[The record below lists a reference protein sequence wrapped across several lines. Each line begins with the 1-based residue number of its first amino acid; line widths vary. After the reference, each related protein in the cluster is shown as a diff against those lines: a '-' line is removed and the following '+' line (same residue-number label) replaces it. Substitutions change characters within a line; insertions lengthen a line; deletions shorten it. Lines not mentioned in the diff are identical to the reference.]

1 MTLSTELP
9 RGQRTPPA
17 PPRRGRFTLADPLG
31 ALAILSVVAVVALWV
46 MNQGGPLSLTAS
58 DRATG
63 SLGLLAGLLASDLM
77 ILQVV
82 LLARI
87 PWVERSWGHDLLTRR
102 HRLIGFASFWL
113 MASHVV
119 LFAVE
124 RSTREPTAIPN
135 ALLRLFITDSW
146 MLFATVGTALLI
158 MVVVTS
164 VRAARRRLRYES
176 WHLLHLYSYA
186 GIAATFPHTFTDGA
200 DFHETWT
207 RVYWWCLYGFAFAAT
222 LLYRA
227 ALPAWRSLYHR
238 LRVESV
244 VTEAPGTVSVTFKG
258 HRLDR
263 MRTVSGQFFVWRFL
277 DGPGWSRGN
286 PYTLSAAP
294 TPDRLRITIKSAGDG
309 SERAARLTPG
319 TRALIEGPYGTLT
332 ARRRTQ
338 PGMLFMAAGIGI
350 TPMRALLEDAPYAPG
365 EATLI
370 YRYGEDE
377 HAVFADELRT
387 IATHR
392 GVALILLPGPRRAD
406 TSWQAAGSA
415 HLDGTSRQTG
425 GPVQFEGASWQAEG
439 PVHLADAARQA
450 VRPARL
456 DGPSRLT
463 AGPAHLADAARQ
475 TGNPA
480 RLDGTSWH
488 NAGSA
493 HFAGTPGQAT
503 AAAHLDDDIQVLKK
517 LVPDIAHRDVYVCG
531 PPTWITAVR
540 KAARGAGAHRD
551 SVHTEEFAW

>member
-1 MTLSTELP
+1 MTLSTELT

-46 MNQGGPLSLTAS
+46 MNQGGPLSLTS

-113 MASHVV
+113 MTAHVT

-124 RSTREPTAIPN
+124 RSTREPMAIPD
-135 ALLRLFITDSW
+135 ALLRLFVTDSW

-222 LLYRA
+222 LLYRV

-244 VTEAPGTVSVTFKG
+244 VTEAPGTVSVTLKG

-263 MRTVSGQFFVWRFL
+263 MRTASGQFFVWRFL

-332 ARRRTQ
+332 ARHRTR

-392 GVALILLPGPRRAD
+392 GVELILLPGPRRAD

-415 HLDGTSRQTG
+415 HRD
-425 GPVQFEGASWQAEG
+425 
-439 PVHLADAARQA
+439 
-450 VRPARL
+450 
-456 DGPSRLT
+456 
-463 AGPAHLADAARQ
+463 
-475 TGNPA
+475 
-480 RLDGTSWH
+480 
-488 NAGSA
+488 
-493 HFAGTPGQAT
+493 GTPGQAT
-503 AAAHLDDDIQVLKK
+503 GPARPDDDVQVLKD

>member
-1 MTLSTELP
+1 MTLSTEPL
-9 RGQRTPPA
+9 RGHRRPPPA
-17 PPRRGRFTLADPLG
+17 RPRRKGFTAADPMG

-46 MNQGGPLSLTAS
+46 MNQGGPIGLTTS

-77 ILQVV
+77 ILQVL

-102 HRLIGFASFWL
+102 HRLLGFASFWL
-113 MASHVV
+113 MTAHVA

-124 RSTREPTAIPN
+124 RTVREPTATPA
-135 ALLRLFITDSW
+135 ALVRLFLTDPW
-146 MLFATVGTALLI
+146 MLCATAGTLALI

-207 RVYWWCLYGFAFAAT
+207 RVYWWCLYGIAFAAT
-222 LLYRA
+222 LAYRV
-227 ALPAWRSLYHR
+227 ALPAWRSLHHR

-244 VTEAPGTVSVTFKG
+244 VTEAPGTVSITLTG

-263 MRTVSGQFFVWRFL
+263 MRTASGQFFVWRFL

-338 PGMLFMAAGIGI
+338 PGLLLMAAGIGI

-365 EATLI
+365 EATLV
-370 YRYGEDE
+370 YRYGADE
-377 HAVFADELRT
+377 HAVFADELRA
-387 IATHR
+387 IAADR
-392 GVALILLPGPRRAD
+392 GVELILLPGPRRAD
-406 TSWQAAGSA
+406 TSWQAAG
-415 HLDGTSRQTG
+415 
-425 GPVQFEGASWQAEG
+425 PV
-439 PVHLADAARQA
+439 
-450 VRPARL
+450 
-456 DGPSRLT
+456 
-463 AGPAHLADAARQ
+463 
-475 TGNPA
+475 
-480 RLDGTSWH
+480 
-488 NAGSA
+488 
-493 HFAGTPGQAT
+493 
-503 AAAHLDDDIQVLKK
+503 HLDDDVQVLEQ

-540 KAARGAGAHRD
+540 EAARGAGAHRD
-551 SVHTEEFAW
+551 SIHTEEFAW

>member
-77 ILQVV
+77 ILQVL

-113 MASHVV
+113 MTAHVI

-124 RSTREPTAIPN
+124 RSTREPTAIPD
-135 ALLRLFITDSW
+135 ALLRLFVTDSW
-146 MLFATVGTALLI
+146 MLFATVGTLLLI

-222 LLYRA
+222 LLHRV

-244 VTEAPGTVSVTFKG
+244 VTEAPGTVSVTLKG

-263 MRTVSGQFFVWRFL
+263 MRTASGQFFVWRFL

-332 ARRRTQ
+332 ARHRTH
-338 PGMLFMAAGIGI
+338 PGMLLMAAGIGI

-377 HAVFADELRT
+377 HAVFADELRA
-387 IATHR
+387 IAADR
-392 GVALILLPGPRRAD
+392 GVELILLPGPRRAD
-406 TSWQAAGSA
+406 TSWQAAGPLHRDGTSWPVAGPAHRMDASRPAAGPVQRADTSWQTAGPAHRTDASLQAAASA
-415 HLDGTSRQTG
+415 HRVGTSRQT
-425 GPVQFEGASWQAEG
+425 
-439 PVHLADAARQA
+439 
-450 VRPARL
+450 
-456 DGPSRLT
+456 
-463 AGPAHLADAARQ
+463 AGPAHPTATPEQ
-475 TGNPA
+475 T
-480 RLDGTSWH
+480 
-488 NAGSA
+488 
-493 HFAGTPGQAT
+493 T
-503 AAAHLDDDIQVLKK
+503 APTHLDDDAQVLKN
-517 LVPDIAHRDVYVCG
+517 LVPDIAHRDIYVCG

-540 KAARGAGAHRD
+540 KAARAAGAHRD

>member
-1 MTLSTELP
+1 MTLSTELA
-9 RGQRTPPA
+9 RGHRRPPPA
-17 PPRRGRFTLADPLG
+17 PPRSGRFTLADPLG

-113 MASHVV
+113 MIAHVT
-119 LFAVE
+119 LFALE
-124 RSTREPTAIPN
+124 RSTREPTAIPD

-146 MLFATVGTALLI
+146 MLFATVGTLLLI

-164 VRAARRRLRYES
+164 IRAARRRLRYES

-222 LLYRA
+222 VLYRV

-244 VTEAPGTVSVTFKG
+244 VTEAPGTVSITLKG

-263 MRTVSGQFFVWRFL
+263 MRTASGQFFVWRFL

-309 SERAARLTPG
+309 SERAARLTIG

-332 ARRRTQ
+332 ARHRTR

-377 HAVFADELRT
+377 HAVFADELRA
-387 IATHR
+387 IAADR
-392 GVALILLPGPRRAD
+392 GVELILLPGPRRAD
-406 TSWQAAGSA
+406 TSWQAAGPA
-415 HLDGTSRQTG
+415 
-425 GPVQFEGASWQAEG
+425 P
-439 PVHLADAARQA
+439 LADTSSQVADPAHPDETRRQA
-450 VRPARL
+450 VRPA
-456 DGPSRLT
+456 
-463 AGPAHLADAARQ
+463 
-475 TGNPA
+475 
-480 RLDGTSWH
+480 
-488 NAGSA
+488 
-493 HFAGTPGQAT
+493 
-503 AAAHLDDDIQVLKK
+503 HLDDDAQVLKN
-517 LVPDIAHRDVYVCG
+517 LVPDIADRDVYVCG
-531 PPTWITAVR
+531 PPAWITGVR

>member
-1 MTLSTELP
+1 MTLPTVLP
-9 RGQRTPPA
+9 RGPRTPPA
-17 PPRRGRFTLADPLG
+17 PPRSRGFTPADPLG

-46 MNQGGPLSLTAS
+46 MNQGGPLSPTAS

-82 LLARI
+82 VLARI

-102 HRLIGFASFWL
+102 HRLLGFASFWL
-113 MASHVV
+113 MITHVV

-124 RSTREPTAIPN
+124 RTAREPSAQLA
-135 ALLRLFITDSW
+135 ALLRLFVTDSW
-146 MLFATVGTALLI
+146 MLCATAGTLALI

-164 VRAARRRLRYES
+164 IRAARRRLRYES

-222 LLYRA
+222 LLHRL
-227 ALPAWRSLYHR
+227 ALPAWRSLRHR

-244 VTEAPGTVSVTFKG
+244 VTEAPGTVSVTLKG

-294 TPDRLRITIKSAGDG
+294 TPDRLRITVKAAGDG
-309 SERAARLTPG
+309 SARAARLTPG

-332 ARRRTQ
+332 ARRRTR
-338 PGMLFMAAGIGI
+338 PRLLLMAAGIGI
-350 TPMRALLEDAPYAPG
+350 TPLRALIEDTPYAPG

-370 YRYGEDE
+370 YRYGADE
-377 HAVFADELRT
+377 HAVFADELR
-387 IATHR
+387 ALAADR
-392 GVALILLPGPRRAD
+392 GVELILLPGPRRAD
-406 TSWQAAGSA
+406 TSWQAAGPG
-415 HLDGTSRQTG
+415 HLTDD
-425 GPVQFEGASWQAEG
+425 VQA
-439 PVHLADAARQA
+439 
-450 VRPARL
+450 
-456 DGPSRLT
+456 LT
-463 AGPAHLADAARQ
+463 
-475 TGNPA
+475 N
-480 RLDGTSWH
+480 
-488 NAGSA
+488 
-493 HFAGTPGQAT
+493 
-503 AAAHLDDDIQVLKK
+503 
-517 LVPDIAHRDVYVCG
+517 LVPDIEHRDVYVCG
-531 PPTWITAVR
+531 PPAWITAVR
-540 KAARGAGAHRD
+540 RAARAAGAHRD
-551 SVHTEEFAW
+551 SVHTEDFAW

>member
-1 MTLSTELP
+1 MTLSTELL
-9 RGQRTPPA
+9 RGHRAPPA
-17 PPRRGRFTLADPLG
+17 RPRSGRFTLADPLG

-46 MNQGGPLSLTAS
+46 MNQGGPISLTTP
-58 DRATG
+58 DRAMG

-113 MASHVV
+113 MASHVA
-119 LFAVE
+119 LFALE

-164 VRAARRRLRYES
+164 IRAARRRLRYES

-222 LLYRA
+222 LLHRVV
-227 ALPAWRSLYHR
+227 LPAWRSLYHR

-244 VTEAPGTVSVTFKG
+244 VTEAPGTVSITFKG

-263 MRTVSGQFFVWRFL
+263 MRTASGQFFVWRFL

-294 TPDRLRITIKSAGDG
+294 TPDRLRITIKAAGDG

-332 ARRRTQ
+332 ARRRTH
-338 PGMLFMAAGIGI
+338 PGMLLMAAGIGI
-350 TPMRALLEDAPYAPG
+350 TPMRALIEDTPYAPG

-377 HAVFADELRT
+377 HAVFADELRA
-387 IATHR
+387 IAAHR
-392 GVALILLPGPRRAD
+392 GVELILLPGPRRAD

-415 HLDGTSRQTG
+415 HLDGTSWQAAGPARLTDTAWQTT
-425 GPVQFEGASWQAEG
+425 GPAHLTDASWQDTGSAYG
-439 PVHLADAARQA
+439 AATSRQ
-450 VRPARL
+450 
-456 DGPSRLT
+456 T
-463 AGPAHLADAARQ
+463 AGPAHLA
-475 TGNPA
+475 NI
-480 RLDGTSWH
+480 
-488 NAGSA
+488 
-493 HFAGTPGQAT
+493 PGQAT
-503 AAAHLDDDIQVLKK
+503 GPAHLDDDAQVLKNF
-517 LVPDIAHRDVYVCG
+517 VPDIAQRDIYVCG

>member
-1 MTLSTELP
+1 MTLSTERP
-9 RGQRTPPA
+9 RGHHKPPA
-17 PPRRGRFTLADPLG
+17 PPRSRRFTLADPLG

-102 HRLIGFASFWL
+102 HRLVGFASFWL
-113 MASHVV
+113 MTAHVV

-124 RSTREPTAIPN
+124 RTTREPTAIPD
-135 ALLRLFITDSW
+135 ALLRLFVTDSW
-146 MLFATVGTALLI
+146 MLFATVGTILLI
-158 MVVVTS
+158 MVVGTS
-164 VRAARRRLRYES
+164 IRAARRRLRYES

-222 LLYRA
+222 LLYRV

-244 VTEAPGTVSVTFKG
+244 VTEAPGTVSVTLKG

-263 MRTVSGQFFVWRFL
+263 MRTASGQFFVWRFL

-332 ARRRTQ
+332 ARRRTH
-338 PGMLFMAAGIGI
+338 PGMLLMAAGIGI
-350 TPMRALLEDAPYAPG
+350 TPMRALLEDVPYAPG

-387 IATHR
+387 IAAHR
-392 GVALILLPGPRRAD
+392 GVELILLPGPRRAD
-406 TSWQAAGSA
+406 TSWQAVGSA
-415 HLDGTSRQTG
+415 HPTDATWQSA
-425 GPVQFEGASWQAEG
+425 GATR
-439 PVHLADAARQA
+439 LADTSWR
-450 VRPARL
+450 
-456 DGPSRLT
+456 T
-463 AGPAHLADAARQ
+463 KGPAHLTDTAC
-475 TGNPA
+475 PA
-480 RLDGTSWH
+480 
-488 NAGSA
+488 
-493 HFAGTPGQAT
+493 PGP
-503 AAAHLDDDIQVLKK
+503 AHLDDDAQVLKS
-517 LVPDIAHRDVYVCG
+517 LVPDIADRDIYVCG
-531 PPTWITAVR
+531 PTTWITAVR

>member
-102 HRLIGFASFWL
+102 HRLVGFASFWL
-113 MASHVV
+113 MIAHVT

-124 RSTREPTAIPN
+124 RSTREPTAIPD
-135 ALLRLFITDSW
+135 ALLRLFVTDSW
-146 MLFATVGTALLI
+146 MLCATVGTLALI

-207 RVYWWCLYGFAFAAT
+207 RLYWWCLYGFAFAAT
-222 LLYRA
+222 LLYRV

-244 VTEAPGTVSVTFKG
+244 VTEAPGTVSITFKG

-263 MRTVSGQFFVWRFL
+263 MRTASGQFFVWRFL
-277 DGPGWSRGN
+277 DGPGWSRSN

-309 SERAARLTPG
+309 SDRAARLTPG

-332 ARRRTQ
+332 ARRRTH
-338 PGMLFMAAGIGI
+338 PGMLLMAAGIGI

-377 HAVFADELRT
+377 HAVFADELRE

-392 GVALILLPGPRRAD
+392 GVELILLPGPRRAD

-415 HLDGTSRQTG
+415 HRDGTSRQAAALVDRSNT
-425 GPVQFEGASWQAEG
+425 ALQA
-439 PVHLADAARQA
+439 
-450 VRPARL
+450 
-456 DGPSRLT
+456 
-463 AGPAHLADAARQ
+463 AGPAHLADA
-475 TGNPA
+475 
-480 RLDGTSWH
+480 SWRTT
-488 NAGSA
+488 GSA
-493 HFAGTPGQAT
+493 HRADTARRATGLTHPADTCGQAR
-503 AAAHLDDDIQVLKK
+503 ASAQLDDDVQVLKQ
-517 LVPDIAHRDVYVCG
+517 LVPDIAHRDIYVCG
-531 PPTWITAVR
+531 PTTWITAVR

>member
-46 MNQGGPLSLTAS
+46 RNQGGPLSLTAS

-102 HRLIGFASFWL
+102 HRLVGFASFWL
-113 MASHVV
+113 MTAHVT
-119 LFAVE
+119 LFALE
-124 RSTREPTAIPN
+124 RSTREPTAIPD
-135 ALLRLFITDSW
+135 ALLRLFVTDSW

-164 VRAARRRLRYES
+164 IRAARRRLRYES
-176 WHLLHLYSYA
+176 WHLLHIYSYA

-222 LLYRA
+222 LLYRV

-244 VTEAPGTVSVTFKG
+244 VTEVPGTVSVTLKG

-263 MRTVSGQFFVWRFL
+263 MRTASGQFFVWRFL

-294 TPDRLRITIKSAGDG
+294 TPDRLRITIKSVGDG

-332 ARRRTQ
+332 ARRRTH
-338 PGMLFMAAGIGI
+338 PGMLLMAAGIGI

-370 YRYGEDE
+370 YRHGEDE
-377 HAVFADELRT
+377 HAVFADELRA
-387 IATHR
+387 IAADR
-392 GVALILLPGPRRAD
+392 GVELILLPGPRRAD
-406 TSWQAAGSA
+406 MSWQAAGPAHRDVTSWSAAGPAHLTDISRPATGPARRADTTWQTADPAHRTDASLQAAASA
-415 HLDGTSRQTG
+415 HRVGTSRQI
-425 GPVQFEGASWQAEG
+425 
-439 PVHLADAARQA
+439 
-450 VRPARL
+450 
-456 DGPSRLT
+456 
-463 AGPAHLADAARQ
+463 AGPAHLA
-475 TGNPA
+475 
-480 RLDGTSWH
+480 
-488 NAGSA
+488 
-493 HFAGTPGQAT
+493 GTPGHAT
-503 AAAHLDDDIQVLKK
+503 APAHLDDDAQVLKN
-517 LVPDIAHRDVYVCG
+517 LVPDIAHRDIYVCG

-551 SVHTEEFAW
+551 SIHTEEFAW

>member
-1 MTLSTELP
+1 MTLSTTLP
-9 RGQRTPPA
+9 RGHHKPPA
-17 PPRRGRFTLADPLG
+17 GPRGGRFTLADPLG

-102 HRLIGFASFWL
+102 HRLLGFASFWL
-113 MASHVV
+113 MTAHVT

-124 RSTREPTAIPN
+124 RSTREPTAIPD
-135 ALLRLFITDSW
+135 ALLSLFVTDSW
-146 MLFATVGTALLI
+146 MLFATVGTLLLI

-222 LLYRA
+222 LLYRV
-227 ALPAWRSLYHR
+227 ALPAWRSFRHR

-244 VTEAPGTVSVTFKG
+244 VTEAPGTVSVTLRG

-263 MRTVSGQFFVWRFL
+263 MRTASGQFFVWRFL

-294 TPDRLRITIKSAGDG
+294 TPDRLRITIKAAGDG

-332 ARRRTQ
+332 ARHRTR
-338 PGMLFMAAGIGI
+338 PGMLLMAAGIGI
-350 TPMRALLEDAPYAPG
+350 TPMRALIEDTSYAPG

-370 YRYGEDE
+370 YRYGAEE
-377 HAVFADELRT
+377 HAVFADELRE

-392 GVALILLPGPRRAD
+392 GVELILLPGPRRAD
-406 TSWQAAGSA
+406 TSWQPAGSA
-415 HLDGTSRQTG
+415 HGDGT
-425 GPVQFEGASWQAEG
+425 PWQSDG
-439 PVHLADAARQA
+439 PVHLASASWQTTSSAHGADTARQA
-450 VRPARL
+450 AAPAHFADTSGRATGSARL
-456 DGPSRLT
+456 DN
-463 AGPAHLADAARQ
+463 DA
-475 TGNPA
+475 
-480 RLDGTSWH
+480 
-488 NAGSA
+488 
-493 HFAGTPGQAT
+493 QA
-503 AAAHLDDDIQVLKK
+503 LRN
-517 LVPDIAHRDVYVCG
+517 LVPDIAQRDVYVCG
-531 PPTWITAVR
+531 PPAWITAVR

-551 SVHTEEFAW
+551 SIHTEEFAW